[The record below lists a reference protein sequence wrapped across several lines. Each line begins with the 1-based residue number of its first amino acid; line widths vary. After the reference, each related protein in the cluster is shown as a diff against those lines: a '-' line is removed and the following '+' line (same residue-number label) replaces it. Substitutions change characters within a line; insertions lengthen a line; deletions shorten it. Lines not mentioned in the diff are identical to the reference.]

1 MDETMDKKRPL
12 SDLMRSTMD
21 KIREM
26 ADTNTIVGQP
36 ITTPDGVTLIPIS
49 RVSMGFGCGG
59 ADYGKTQPKDF
70 GGGSGAGVKIEP
82 VAFLVIREGTT
93 RVLPVAMPPMTTLD
107 RVVEMI
113 RRFGAL
119 YPDKKITF
127 CLDVSYI
134 DFDDTFENTRRIFDC
149 IRDMPENSM
158 TLVVFSMSKSYTMCG
173 MRCGALVCLG
183 ETKEAAERF
192 KAAMSYSSR
201 SVWSN
206 VVRMAQRILVDIN
219 LNPEVKRQADT
230 EREKFRDL
238 ISRRGETF
246 YGEAKRVGLKCCP
259 YKHGYF
265 IAIPCKNPAKAA
277 EILCG
282 DNVFVVP
289 QARGLRFSPCAVTTE
304 KCLRAPEIIRR
315 AIEKSEEETK

>member
-107 RVVEMI
+107 RVVEMVPEVFDKVTGFI
-113 RRFGAL
+113 EKQQ
-119 YPDKKITF
+119 DKKK
-127 CLDVSYI
+127 DKE
-134 DFDDTFENTRRIFDC
+134 DF
-149 IRDMPENSM
+149 
-158 TLVVFSMSKSYTMCG
+158 
-173 MRCGALVCLG
+173 
-183 ETKEAAERF
+183 
-192 KAAMSYSSR
+192 
-201 SVWSN
+201 
-206 VVRMAQRILVDIN
+206 
-219 LNPEVKRQADT
+219 
-230 EREKFRDL
+230 
-238 ISRRGETF
+238 
-246 YGEAKRVGLKCCP
+246 
-259 YKHGYF
+259 
-265 IAIPCKNPAKAA
+265 
-277 EILCG
+277 
-282 DNVFVVP
+282 
-289 QARGLRFSPCAVTTE
+289 
-304 KCLRAPEIIRR
+304 
-315 AIEKSEEETK
+315 

>member
-107 RVVEMI
+107 QGGGDDAGSGGQSGKIFRQEGRKRTRLNGVYYHHQTNEVMAFANPAPAAC
-113 RRFGAL
+113 RFGDRSGG
-119 YPDKKITF
+119 P
-127 CLDVSYI
+127 VQS
-134 DFDDTFENTRRIFDC
+134 
-149 IRDMPENSM
+149 
-158 TLVVFSMSKSYTMCG
+158 FSLSDARGQY
-173 MRCGALVCLG
+173 VCLLRHFDG
-183 ETKEAAERF
+183 RGQ
-192 KAAMSYSSR
+192 R
-201 SVWSN
+201 PG
-206 VVRMAQRILVDIN
+206 VV
-219 LNPEVKRQADT
+219 
-230 EREKFRDL
+230 
-238 ISRRGETF
+238 
-246 YGEAKRVGLKCCP
+246 
-259 YKHGYF
+259 
-265 IAIPCKNPAKAA
+265 
-277 EILCG
+277 
-282 DNVFVVP
+282 
-289 QARGLRFSPCAVTTE
+289 
-304 KCLRAPEIIRR
+304 
-315 AIEKSEEETK
+315 